1 MPKMKDVTFSLD
13 DFKEDMDGYNAKLM
27 GALNGR

>member
-1 MPKMKDVTFSLD
+1 VTFDLRE
-13 DFKEDMDGYNAKLM
+13 FKKDMDGYNAKLM